1 MNEIQIKNQ
10 YIKKFNQIKS
20 KNILEYVMIIINYLQ
35 QAYLYYIFKIT
46 NKIQQKK
53 HIKQKKNELYKC

>member
-53 HIKQKKNELYKC
+53 HIKQRKKRII

>member
-53 HIKQKKNELYKC
+53 HIKQKKKRII